1 MKKIQI
7 INDDFQ
13 GHVDIIRHACRGI
26 VIKDG
31 KVLLSYETKNDKYMI
46 PGGGVEDG
54 ETYTDCCERELLEE
68 TGVAVKAK
76 DCYLEIEE
84 LFENWQH
91 IQHYFVCDYVED
103 TGRQNLTEAEIK
115 CGDEPRWM
123 PLDEALEMFGDYERF
138 HNTAIEDYGLY
149 RREYNA
155 LKILKDT
162 VIHK

>member
-1 MKKIQI
+1 MKKIQL

-31 KVLLSYETKNDKYMI
+31 KVLLSYET
-46 PGGGVEDG
+46 
-54 ETYTDCCERELLEE
+54 TYADCCERELLEE
-68 TGVAVKAK
+68 TGVAVKAN

-155 LKILKDT
+155 LKIMKEM
-162 VIHK
+162 VIRK